1 MIGLSRY
8 LLGLQP
14 TPQAAQAA
22 QAPTQDG
29 PRPGESPYAYFR
41 RANAARKS
49 GPGSG
54 QPATGGQRG
63 GISPD
68 ILQQLIQALT
78 ARMAPQAGGA
88 GRPDSVPATLTP
100 GEYVMPQPMV
110 QQMGGPGMLDQFRAD
125 AMGQPRPF
133 AGGGFV
139 APQLDS
145 GFMAPRPDRPNQFGA
160 IGGPNIQPLPQGQFP
175 AGPAPNPFPGTI
187 ELGDAMPFGGG
198 TLGGVG
204 STGLN
209 LGTGNTNPYAQAGN
223 NMGNGSLPNWLDPR
237 AIAANPQG
245 FQDWQNQAR
254 QAGFNYG
261 PNQTAIPQVQPPANS
276 NPFPGTIQLGDAM
289 PFGQS
294 FPTPGPGL
302 NPGQRVESIFGQTGM
317 PSTPLQRQSIGGI
330 QQFLNQ
336 PSPESRTQQLLQ
348 PGLMEMFGG
357 GQGIPQNI
365 QNALGGQLGGQ
376 NPLGQDLQGILR
388 GIAGNGNPLPGQAQN
403 TLMGGLN
410 TDVLGGGV
418 GDLLRKLA
426 GGGGG
431 ATSGLMSLMQGGGG
445 GADTSALQRELS
457 FNPNEQMLSA
467 LQPQFQRNL
476 DLANQA
482 GGRFG
487 SANAQM
493 RGQALNDYNLMASQ
507 ALQQD
512 LARRG
517 NLASALGQISGQSAA
532 SQNATRLGAGQG
544 AQAGQLGA
552 LGQLMG
558 GAQGSAG
565 LQQQAAQLL
574 GGFGQ
579 AGIGNQQRA
588 AGMLG
593 GFEQQGLQNQ
603 QGVADLLGRLGL
615 GYGQLNQSGTLGAG
629 QLMGNLAGQTGGA
642 EFGRLLGAYGVGGQ
656 QAQQADVG
664 TGRNLAILLQQLG
677 AMQGATLGAPVQ
689 TTPSGAQQGAAMGGG
704 IAQLLA
710 YLQASGALGGSG
722 GGIVPAPQGPGP
734 GGPGGWDPTGINPF
748 GPGGP
753 P

>member
-1 MIGLSRY
+1 MRY
-8 LLGLQP
+8 LLGYPGASQP
-14 TPQAAQAA
+14 FGNPTTAVPQAQR
-22 QAPTQDG
+22 PENRRYG
-29 PRPGESPYAYFR
+29 PFG
-41 RANAARKS
+41 
-49 GPGSG
+49 G
-54 QPATGGQRG
+54 QPQSG
-63 GISPD
+63 
-68 ILQQLIQALT
+68 L
-78 ARMAPQAGGA
+78 
-88 GRPDSVPATLTP
+88 
-100 GEYVMPQPMV
+100 
-110 QQMGGPGMLDQFRAD
+110 GGPQM
-125 AMGQPRPF
+125 QPFPQ
-133 AGGGFV
+133 GGGLGMGDPS
-139 APQLDS
+139 AS
-145 GFMAPRPDRPNQFGA
+145 
-160 IGGPNIQPLPQGQFP
+160 
-175 AGPAPNPFPGTI
+175 NPYPGTM
-187 ELGDAMPFGGG
+187 ELGDANPFGGGAIPGTTQTGQGFMPFGGPG
-198 TLGGVG
+198 ANQSGQAAPG
-204 STGLN
+204 S
-209 LGTGNTNPYAQAGN
+209 P
-223 NMGNGSLPNWLDPR
+223 GS
-237 AIAANPQG
+237 
-245 FQDWQNQAR
+245 
-254 QAGFNYG
+254 
-261 PNQTAIPQVQPPANS
+261 
-276 NPFPGTIQLGDAM
+276 
-289 PFGQS
+289 
-294 FPTPGPGL
+294 
-302 NPGQRVESIFGQTGM
+302 RVESIFGQTGM
-317 PSTPLQRQSIGGI
+317 PSTPLQRQSTGGI

-388 GIAGNGNPLPGQAQN
+388 GIAGNGNPLPGQAQQS
-403 TLMGGLN
+403 LMGGLN

-418 GDLLRKLA
+418 GDLLRQLA
-426 GGGGG
+426 GGQGG

-476 DLANQA
+476 DLANQS

-487 SANAQM
+487 SANALM
-493 RGQALNDYNLMASQ
+493 RGQAVNDYNLMASQ

-517 NLASALGQISGQSAA
+517 NLASALGQITGQSAA

-579 AGIGNQQRA
+579 AGIGNQQGA

-615 GYGQLNQSGTLGAG
+615 GYGQLNQGGTLGAG
-629 QLMGNLAGQTGGA
+629 QLMGNLAGQAGGA
-642 EFGRLLGAYGVGGQ
+642 DFNRLLGAYGVGSQ
-656 QAQQADVG
+656 QAQQNDVG
-664 TGRNLAILLQQLG
+664 TQRNLAILLQQLG

-689 TTPSGAQQGAAMGGG
+689 TSPSGAQQGAAMGGG
-704 IAQLLA
+704 IGNILA
-710 YLQASGALGGSG
+710 YLAASGAWGKQPQQPWGGSSNPPNLT
-722 GGIVPAPQGPGP
+722 PA
-734 GGPGGWDPTGINPF
+734 NPNF
-748 GPGGP
+748 NPDEWRRP
-753 P
+753 